1 MADTRSKSGKKGQ
14 EQVVAEE
21 LVPITLEQATP
32 IGMEALVQ
40 YLLQNNKEQAEA
52 RRFDKEEAAET
63 RKFDREEALR
73 KEEAK
78 EERAE
83 RRRKQDLIDAE
94 ERQEKREARLRDEKR
109 KLKIEDE
116 ERAFEQQQKMLKF
129 QTEMGGK
136 AEETR
141 LAEFE
146 KCRAKDKAMAGILAY
161 KDSDDVEEYMEDA
174 EKKLIASGIPEGEWV
189 AAMTPKLS
197 GKIGSTWSDL
207 KVEGA
212 TFKSMKA
219 ELLVSW
225 GYTPKIAGD
234 QFFNFKQENL
244 KGMTPG
250 HLWRRGIQ
258 LLRRVVA
265 PIKLEAE
272 AEFLI
277 VKAWVWAVVPRRA
290 RILLDGRNVTNH
302 SELTLA
308 LQDYLAC
315 EGEKVEG
322 QVAVFGKQ
330 HQGPEHSANSSGSN
344 SGRWPVGNCFRC
356 GKPGH
361 KVANCW
367 QKVDSGNGSESAR
380 SDSSKTIICFL
391 CGIEGHKSPQCPKK
405 GQQEETKPKEGL
417 GQAKPP
423 IAVRRVR
430 VVSPGK
436 GSEETILEGFVNGRA
451 TDIVLDT
458 GTSISVVPEEWVE
471 KELETGEEVSIAAF
485 GSKEPVILP
494 VAKVMFKV
502 KHLEWEEVVALA
514 PAIEG
519 QKTEVLYKW
528 KLTSDIGFELVSL
541 VRDGGK
547 EQKDEAVGKDE
558 GVMAADRP
566 AKTSES
572 GPPVF
577 DEFESETD
585 EEEEEEE
592 NSFAADKTGVAMLAD
607 EVFEEFESET
617 VEEDKK
623 NKEVI
628 AKEKPVVRKPVAG
641 TVSIEQGEV
650 VGSDKG
656 GRAADRP
663 VQTPESVPPA
673 FEELGSDSEI
683 EEDVS
688 FPAEVL
694 EEELELLAEDEDL
707 GEEVEDAMF
716 CLKPKG
722 MDDIEFEVPPV
733 EKGSSHRND
742 LAEAVESDV
751 SLKKWRELAEKQE
764 EGFSW
769 FEGFS
774 WVERSEIVDVLNE
787 VRRLLDEKEE
797 LELMLESAVL
807 GHSATAKAVRQLVSL
822 EPVGFCWKWI
832 FEFVERIARILSVSS
847 PWGAKLSPSVVDL
860 TEEGLQ
866 AFNNTKVCIIDFCD
880 LTVPSEED
888 VFVSHTDDCEAGA
901 GDVYEPGVEETV
913 ELRAAPSLQL
923 VGGDVGSSPTKK
935 KEEAGERE
943 EARKSRRK
951 QEHAGLMQE
960 KACRQNQD

>member
-1 MADTRSKSGKKGQ
+1 M
-14 EQVVAEE
+14 
-21 LVPITLEQATP
+21 
-32 IGMEALVQ
+32 
-40 YLLQNNKEQAEA
+40 
-52 RRFDKEEAAET
+52 
-63 RKFDREEALR
+63 
-73 KEEAK
+73 
-78 EERAE
+78 
-83 RRRKQDLIDAE
+83 
-94 ERQEKREARLRDEKR
+94 
-109 KLKIEDE
+109 
-116 ERAFEQQQKMLKF
+116 
-129 QTEMGGK
+129 
-136 AEETR
+136 
-141 LAEFE
+141 
-146 KCRAKDKAMAGILAY
+146 
-161 KDSDDVEEYMEDA
+161 
-174 EKKLIASGIPEGEWV
+174 
-189 AAMTPKLS
+189 PK
-197 GKIGSTWSDL
+197 
-207 KVEGA
+207 
-212 TFKSMKA
+212 
-219 ELLVSW
+219 
-225 GYTPKIAGD
+225 
-234 QFFNFKQENL
+234 
-244 KGMTPG
+244 
-250 HLWRRGIQ
+250 
-258 LLRRVVA
+258 
-265 PIKLEAE
+265 
-272 AEFLI
+272 
-277 VKAWVWAVVPRRA
+277 RA
-290 RILLDGRNVTNH
+290 RNLLDGRIVTNH

-330 HQGPEHSANSSGSN
+330 HQGPEHSTNSSGGN

-361 KVANCW
+361 KVADCW
-367 QKVDSGNGSESAR
+367 QKVDSGNGTESAR
-380 SDSSKTIICFL
+380 SGSSKTIICFL

-405 GQQEETKPKEGL
+405 GQLEETKPKEGL

-436 GSEETILEGFVNGRA
+436 GGEDTILEGSVNGRV
-451 TDIVLDT
+451 TDIVLDS
-458 GTSISVVPEEWVE
+458 GTTISVVPEDWVE
-471 KELETGEEVSIAAF
+471 EELKTGEEVSIAVF
-485 GSKEPVILP
+485 GSDESVILP
-494 VAKVMFKV
+494 VAKVLFKV

-547 EQKDEAVGKDE
+547 EQKDEAVGADE

-566 AKTSES
+566 VKTSES

-585 EEEEEEE
+585 EEEEEE
-592 NSFAADKTGVAMLAD
+592 NSFAADKTEVAMLAD

-617 VEEDKK
+617 VEEDERID
-623 NKEVI
+623 EVI
-628 AKEKPVVRKPVAG
+628 TKEQLPVRRPVAG
-641 TVSIEQGEV
+641 PVSKEQSEA

-663 VQTPESVPPA
+663 VQTPESVPPV
-673 FEELGSDSEI
+673 FENTGCDFEVEEEIEGSLPADDFEVDVSLPADDFKVDVRLPAEDFEVER

-688 FPAEVL
+688 FPAEVS
-694 EEELELLAEDEDL
+694 EYEIALLAE
-707 GEEVEDAMF
+707 VEDDVVDENDEMF
-716 CLKPKG
+716 WRK
-722 MDDIEFEVPPV
+722 
-733 EKGSSHRND
+733 R
-742 LAEAVESDV
+742 AER
-751 SLKKWRELAEKQE
+751 KK
-764 EGFSW
+764 
-769 FEGFS
+769 EGFS

-787 VRRLLDEKEE
+787 VKRLLDGKEE

-901 GDVYEPGVEETV
+901 GDTLNMAGDVFEPGVEETV
-913 ELRAAPSLQL
+913 ELRAAPSFQL
-923 VGGDVGSSPTKK
+923 VGEDVGSSPTKK
-935 KEEAGERE
+935 QEVARTCRPDAGESLQ
-943 EARKSRRK
+943 A
-951 QEHAGLMQE
+951 
-960 KACRQNQD
+960 NQDRTYEL